1 MNRVPRP
8 TDSVEAVAVVGG
20 GLMGRGIAIVCLDAG
35 LRVVLIE
42 VDQAAAEHADG
53 LVRGHYAR
61 LVERD
66 RLAVEERTACLERF
80 AVSGSIAKAAS
91 AELVIEACPEDLLL
105 KQAVFRALGEVCD
118 RAAVLASNTSS
129 LDIDLLAAEVPN
141 PGRVVG
147 LHFFSPAPVMR
158 LLEIVRG
165 RYTDDAT
172 IATSL
177 EMANHLDKSPVVVGV
192 GPGFVANRTLAAYLR
207 QATLLLE
214 DGAVPEAVDA
224 ALRSFGF
231 AMGPFAVYDFS
242 GIDVAWSMQRHHP
255 TLGDTA
261 GRRTPLLARLVEA
274 GRLGQKT
281 GAGWYR
287 YEPGSRVPIPDAEI
301 LDLIAARSRERGV
314 APRRI
319 DAAEIVTRCLHAIV
333 NQACGTMDDGLV
345 GRGEDID
352 LIWMDGFGFPR
363 AVGGPLAWADRVG
376 LQTLCAEMYTLAPV
390 SGAGPA
396 PLLVRLAQD
405 RRSLSQWRR
414 EE

>member
-1 MNRVPRP
+1 MTRASRP
-8 TDSVEAVAVVGG
+8 ARNVEAVAVVGG

-42 VDQAAAEHADG
+42 IDQAAAEHADG
-53 LVRGHYAR
+53 QVRSHYTR

-66 RLAVEERTACLERF
+66 RLAVGERAARLARF
-80 AVSGSIAKAAS
+80 AVSACIGRAAT
-91 AELVIEACPEDLLL
+91 ADFVIEACPEDLLA
-105 KQAVFRALGEVCD
+105 KQAIFRALGEVCD
-118 RAAVLASNTSS
+118 RATVLASNTSS
-129 LDIDLLAAEVPN
+129 LDIDFLAAEVPN
-141 PGRVVG
+141 PSRVVG

-165 RYTDDAT
+165 RRTDDAT

-177 EMANHLDKSPVVVGV
+177 GMAKRLEKSAVVVGV

-242 GIDVAWSMQRHHP
+242 GIDVAWGVQLHHP

-287 YEPGSRVPIPDAEI
+287 YEPGSRVPVPDAEV
-301 LDLIAARSRERGV
+301 LELVAARSRERGV
-314 APRRI
+314 ARRRI

-333 NQACGTMDDGLV
+333 NEACGTMEDGLV
-345 GRGEDID
+345 DRGEDID
-352 LIWMDGFGFPR
+352 VIWMEGFGFPR
-363 AVGGPLAWADRVG
+363 ALGGPLAWADRVG
-376 LQTLCAEMYTLAPV
+376 LLTLCADMQTMASI

-396 PLLVRLAQD
+396 PFLVRLARD
-405 RRSLSQWRR
+405 RLNLRRWRR
-414 EE
+414 EA

>member
-1 MNRVPRP
+1 MSRAARP
-8 TDSVEAVAVVGG
+8 ADSVEAVAVVGG

-42 VDQAAAEHADG
+42 VDRAAAEHADG
-53 LVRGHYAR
+53 LVRSHYAR

-66 RLAVEERTACLERF
+66 RLAADERAARLEGF
-80 AVSGSIAKAAS
+80 AVSASIARAA
-91 AELVIEACPEDLLL
+91 AADLVIEACPEDLLA
-105 KQAVFRALGEVCD
+105 KQAIFRALGEVCD
-118 RAAVLASNTSS
+118 RAAILASNTSS
-129 LDIDLLAAEVPN
+129 VDIDRLAAEVPN

-147 LHFFSPAPVMR
+147 LHFFSPAPIMR

-165 RYTDDAT
+165 CRTDDVT

-177 EMANHLDKSPVVVGV
+177 AIAERLDKSAVVVGV

-231 AMGPFAVYDFS
+231 PMGPFAVYDFS

-255 TLGDTA
+255 TLGDKA

-281 GAGWYR
+281 GAGWYH
-287 YEPGSRVPIPDAEI
+287 YEPGSRVPVPDAKV
-301 LDLIAARSRERGV
+301 LDLVAARSRERGV
-314 APRRI
+314 ARRPI

-333 NQACGTMDDGLV
+333 NEASDTMEDGLV

-352 LIWMDGFGFPR
+352 VIWMDGFGFPR
-363 AVGGPLAWADRVG
+363 SVGGPLAWADRVG
-376 LQTLCAEMYTLAPV
+376 LQTLCAEMQTMAPI

-396 PLLVRLAQD
+396 PLLVRLARD
-405 RRSLSQWRR
+405 RLSLSRWRR
-414 EE
+414 EA

>member
-1 MNRVPRP
+1 M
-8 TDSVEAVAVVGG
+8 TSAADSVEAVAVVGG
-20 GLMGRGIAIVCLDAG
+20 GLMGRGIAIACLDAG
-35 LRVVLIE
+35 LRTVLIE
-42 VDQAAAEHADG
+42 VDRAAAEHADG
-53 LVRGHYAR
+53 LVRSHYAR

-66 RLAVEERTACLERF
+66 RLAADERAARLERF
-80 AVSGSIAKAAS
+80 AVSASIARAAP
-91 AELVIEACPEDLLL
+91 ADLVIEACPEDLSA
-105 KQAVFRALGEVCD
+105 KQAIFRALGEVCD
-118 RAAVLASNTSS
+118 REAILASNTSS
-129 LDIDLLAAEVPN
+129 LDIDRLAAEVPN

-147 LHFFSPAPVMR
+147 LHFFSPAPIMR

-165 RYTDDAT
+165 CRTNDAT

-177 EMANHLDKSPVVVGV
+177 AMAERLDKSAVVVGV

-224 ALRSFGF
+224 AIRSFGF

-261 GRRTPLLARLVEA
+261 GRPSPLLARLVEA

-287 YEPGSRVPIPDAEI
+287 YEPGSRVPVPDAEV
-301 LDLIAARSRERGV
+301 LDLVAARSRERGV
-314 APRRI
+314 ARRQI
-319 DAAEIVTRCLHAIV
+319 DVAEIVTRCLHAIV
-333 NQACGTMDDGLV
+333 NEACGTMDDGLV

-352 LIWMDGFGFPR
+352 VIWMDGFGFPR

-376 LQTLCAEMYTLAPV
+376 LQTLCAEMQTMAPI

-396 PLLVRLAQD
+396 PLLVRLARD
-405 RRSLSQWRR
+405 RLSLSRWSR
-414 EE
+414 EA